1 MWFRMVL
8 VLLCLLWAPV
18 ASALSIDVNT
28 ATVEQLEALPGIGP
42 VKAQNIVDHR
52 QSIGTFTDL
61 RQLDDVSGI
70 GPATMANI
78 MPFVTLGAEEGSAPA
93 ASSTGPDADPAVTTA
108 TAPAEGA
115 ININTAKAD
124 LLTSLPGVGATKAS
138 LIVADRDANGPY
150 SSCEELV
157 RVRGIGP
164 ATVANLSS
172 LCTVN

>member
-1 MWFRMVL
+1 MWFRIIM
-8 VLLCLLWAPV
+8 VLLCFLWAPV

-28 ATVEQLEALPGIGP
+28 ATAEQLEALPGIGP
-42 VKAQNIVDHR
+42 VKASNIINHR
-52 QSIGTFTDL
+52 HTIGSFTDL

-78 MPFVTLGAEEGSAPA
+78 MPFVTIESADGSVLTSSTVPEASPTIATEAVEGS
-93 ASSTGPDADPAVTTA
+93 
-108 TAPAEGA
+108 
-115 ININTAKAD
+115 ININTAGTD
-124 LLTSLPGVGATKAS
+124 VLIGLPGVGTVKAS
-138 LIVADRDANGPY
+138 LIVSDRTTNGPY
-150 SSCEELV
+150 NSCEELV

>member
-1 MWFRMVL
+1 MVL

-52 QSIGTFTDL
+52 QSIGSFTDL

-78 MPFVTLGAEEGSAPA
+78 MPFVTLGAEEGSSPA
-93 ASSTGPDADPAVTTA
+93 ASSTVPDADPAVTTE

-124 LLTSLPGVGATKAS
+124 VLTSLPGVGATKAS

-150 SSCEELV
+150 NSCEDLIL
-157 RVRGIGP
+157 GGP
-164 ATVANLSS
+164 LAMSS
-172 LCTVN
+172 